1 MVHSSHHL
9 IFMSNQLKR
18 YLDTGVN
25 HNKVHVMFLERE
37 ALSLSL
43 KAIQSHLIHILQ
55 QNRYYHL
62 INWHQFPQ
70 TLSQASPGAAFGP
83 SRKFW
88 FPCMLLGPGSGG
100 PFGPLTFLGFVLIPN
115 SRNTNLA
122 SSPYNIPERSKSC
135 RKSHHETVQLSR
147 NTTDRK

>member
-100 PFGPLTFLGFVLIPN
+100 PFGPITFLGFVLIPN

-135 RKSHHETVQLSR
+135 RKSHNSAT
-147 NTTDRK
+147 

>member
-18 YLDTGVN
+18 YFDTGVN

-100 PFGPLTFLGFVLIPN
+100 PFGPFTFLGFVFIPS

-147 NTTDRK
+147 NTTERK

>member
-135 RKSHHETVQLSR
+135 RKSHNSAT
-147 NTTDRK
+147 